1 MNRRLV
7 LTSLSS
13 FAAAPVF
20 LHDALAQNAATPA
33 PVPAPAG
40 SKAPQLSAARQA
52 HIKDTLAVGSLSLML
67 SRIAQPKVNTPR
79 LKKFAGFEIAEQE
92 TVANILKA
100 IQTGEAPNGAI
111 PSPSDSE
118 VMQNLDDA
126 GKSAV
131 EKLRQMNGG
140 WAFDRE
146 YLRAEIDGHNRLLE
160 IQQAYLRAPDNLDE
174 TNIAKLAEGMIKEHL
189 ALLGDMQAVGGEH
202 AERMRGH
209 MRMR

>member
-1 MNRRLV
+1 MQRPLRPLRRPPE
-7 LTSLSS
+7 
-13 FAAAPVF
+13 AAPATVRRPPDPHQGYAGRGF
-20 LHDALAQNAATPA
+20 AEPDAEPHRPAQGQHA
-33 PVPAPAG
+33 
-40 SKAPQLSAARQA
+40 
-52 HIKDTLAVGSLSLML
+52 
-67 SRIAQPKVNTPR
+67 R
-79 LKKFAGFEIAEQE
+79 LKQFAGFEIAEQE

-100 IQTGEAPNGAI
+100 IQTGAAPNGAI
-111 PSPSDSE
+111 PSPSDAE

-131 EKLRQMNGG
+131 EKFRQMNAG

-174 TNIAKLAEGMIKEHL
+174 TNVAKLAQGMIKEHL
-189 ALLGDMQAVGGEH
+189 TLLGDMQAVGGEH